1 MQLEVISAG
10 NHIVNRVSEA
20 ETTIKRVNEDK
31 NGKKKVL
38 SLDYLSCPQIWVI
51 EKKEERK
58 KRK

>member
-31 NGKKKVL
+31 NG
-38 SLDYLSCPQIWVI
+38 I
-51 EKKEERK
+51 RK
-58 KRK
+58 Y